1 MQELNRSPDDI
12 SWIGSLQVFFLF
24 FIGTFAGRLTD
35 AGYFR
40 VVFFGGSLLTCLGI
54 FMASVSETY
63 WQIVLSQG
71 ICIGI
76 GNGFLFTP
84 ALAIVGTYFK
94 ERRALAF
101 GVTATGTATGG
112 LIFPT
117 MARQLLPQIGLA
129 WTLRSIGLVQVITL
143 GVANFLLKP
152 RLNPKPSAPFVEW
165 AAFKD
170 LSYTFFACG
179 MFCVGQQSVYSL
191 CAGLMCTDFFRPFGA
206 CFSPSTISRHLR
218 RLN

>member
-1 MQELNRSPDDI
+1 MDSFRGLNSSFGVFQTYYMQELNRSPDDI
-12 SWIGSLQVFFLF
+12 SWIGSLQVFLLF

-35 AGYFR
+35 GGYFR
-40 VVFFGGSLLTCLGI
+40 IVFFVGSLLTCLGI
-54 FMASVSETY
+54 FMASISETY

-71 ICIGI
+71 ICIGV

-84 ALAIVGTYFK
+84 ALAIVGTYFSK
-94 ERRALAF
+94 RRALAF

-143 GVANFLLKP
+143 GFANFLLKP
-152 RLNPKPSAPFVEW
+152 RLPPRPRAPFVDW
-165 AAFKD
+165 AAFLD

-179 MFCVGQQSVYSL
+179 MFCVCSQLPHS
-191 CAGLMCTDFFRPFGA
+191 
-206 CFSPSTISRHLR
+206 FSRNLTS
-218 RLN
+218 